1 MNIFRK
7 ECKRNLRPFLF
18 WSLGL
23 FVLVFAGMVKSTGA
37 TGDAGSLAALVDS
50 FPRIIMAVFGMADV
64 DIGTFSGF
72 YTVLAQ
78 YSVILTA
85 VYAVHLG
92 TNAVS
97 AEAVDQTYEFVFTKP
112 RSRSHILCMKLLA
125 GFAFLLM
132 YCLLHFLFS
141 VLAATQ
147 LSLSEDYGYLFALY
161 SLSCLLVGFL
171 FFGLGALL
179 SAITSTAEIG
189 AKLGNYALLLGY
201 CLSVIYNMLEN
212 VQWLRWIAPFQYF
225 PGPELLEG
233 RINLLFAMLSIG
245 LAAASLLVAFHH
257 FEKRDL
263 TAA

>member
-1 MNIFRK
+1 MNIYRK
-7 ECKRNLRPFLF
+7 ECKRGLKPFLF

-23 FVLVFAGMVKSTGA
+23 FVLVFAGMVKSTSA
-37 TGDAGSLAALVDS
+37 TGDAGSLAALVAS

-72 YTVLAQ
+72 YAVLAQ
-78 YSVILTA
+78 YSIILTA

-125 GFAFLLM
+125 SFSYLLA
-132 YCLLHFLFS
+132 YCLLNFLFS
-141 VLAATQ
+141 ALAATQ
-147 LSLSEDYGYLFALY
+147 LLLSEDYGYLFALY
-161 SLSCLLVGFL
+161 SLSSLLVGFL
-171 FFGLGALL
+171 FFGLGTML
-179 SAITSTAEIG
+179 SAITSTAETG
-189 AKLGNYALLLGY
+189 ARLGNYALLFGY

-212 VQWLRWIAPFQYF
+212 VQWLRWLVPFQYF
-225 PGPELLEG
+225 RTYELLAG
-233 RINLLFAMLSIG
+233 QINLLFAMLSIG
-245 LAAASLLVAFHH
+245 LAAVSLLVAFHH